1 MLPTATIPEQ
11 VQFLT
16 NPRAVVVLDAA
27 GNLVR
32 VTAGF
37 AGLLQRPAAELLG
50 TSLTELLPGPEA
62 SILPHLLQQA
72 LAGRPVDFTAELP
85 RQRGAVTM
93 LLLPLPA
100 APGEPAW
107 FYGVAQLTE
116 PQAAT
121 QLLLERQRQLTT
133 ILDTTAD
140 VVFVLGVEQG
150 QYRFLYV
157 NKSFET
163 TTGLPTG
170 QVVGRLTTE
179 IIPEPSLSEV
189 LQHYQRAITTRQAVT
204 WQETS
209 EYPTGRKTGE
219 VTVTPVFGA
228 DGSCQLVGTVHD
240 LTRQK
245 EAEARL
251 EASNERFHYAL
262 KATTDA
268 VYDWNIA
275 ADTLYWGEGF
285 EALFG
290 HQLAQNPAPF
300 HKWGDFVAPAEY
312 SRVVAGL
319 RHAAFETA
327 NVFWQERYCFQRA
340 DGSWAAVF
348 DRGYILRDEQGRAF
362 RMIGAMQDVSAQKEA
377 EEQQQLLLK
386 RLEKQN
392 ADLQQFTY
400 IVSHNLR
407 APLANSLGYATL
419 LGKVDK
425 NSAVFEESLRHLH
438 TSLQLLDAVVADV
451 SSILSVRDQQGSLR
465 PEPVALAEVCQQALQ
480 SLETQLAACGGQ
492 VLCRIPTH
500 LAVMGSR
507 AYFHSIFHNLLS
519 NAIKYRADTR
529 PLRVTIE
536 ARQRPDGR
544 VELLV
549 VDNGQGFD
557 TEQGDVFQLYRRFHP
572 NMPGRGIGLYLV
584 KAHVESMNGHISVR
598 SAVDAGT
605 QFTLLF

>member
-1 MLPTATIPEQ
+1 MTPTDPLPEQ
-11 VQFLT
+11 AQFLT

-27 GNLVR
+27 GRLRR

-50 TSLTELLPGPEA
+50 SSLAALLMGPEA
-62 SILPHLLQQA
+62 RLLPQLLRQA
-72 LAGRPVDFTAELP
+72 LAGRPVNFTAELP
-85 RQRGAVTM
+85 HQPGTVTV

-100 APGEPAW
+100 LSGQPAW
-107 FYGVAQLTE
+107 LYGVVELTE

-121 QLLLERQRQLTT
+121 RLLLERQRQLAT

-140 VVFVLGVEQG
+140 VVFVLGVEDG

-163 TTGLPTG
+163 TTGLPAG
-170 QVVGRLTTE
+170 QVVGQLATE
-179 IIPEPSLSEV
+179 VLPEPALSEV
-189 LQHYQRAITTRQAVT
+189 LPHYQRAIATRAAVT

-251 EASNERFHYAL
+251 AASNERFHYAL

-290 HQLAQNPAPF
+290 HQLTQNPAPF
-300 HKWGDFVAPAEY
+300 RKWGDLVAPTEY
-312 SRVVAGL
+312 ARVVAGL
-319 RHAAFETA
+319 RHAAFETSH
-327 NVFWQERYCFQRA
+327 VFWQEHYRFQRA
-340 DGSWAAVF
+340 NGSWAAVF
-348 DRGYILRDEQGRAF
+348 DRGYILRDEQGRAL
-362 RMIGAMQDVSAQKEA
+362 RMIGAMQDVSVQQEA
-377 EEQQQLLLK
+377 EEQQRLLLK

-407 APLANSLGYATL
+407 APLANSLGYAAL

-425 NSAVFEESLRHLH
+425 DSAVFEESLRHLH
-438 TSLQLLDAVVADV
+438 TSLQLLDGVVADV
-451 SSILSVRDQQGSLR
+451 TSILAVRDQQGSIRAESVNLG
-465 PEPVALAEVCQQALQ
+465 EVCRQALD
-480 SLETQLAACGGQ
+480 SLSSQLAACGAEVACQ
-492 VLCRIPTH
+492 IPDDFRIT
-500 LAVMGSR
+500 GSR

-519 NAIKYRADTR
+519 NAIRYRADSR
-529 PLRVTIE
+529 PLRVRIE
-536 ARQRPDGR
+536 ASHLPDGR
-544 VELLV
+544 AQLLV
-549 VDNGQGFD
+549 QDNGQGFD
-557 TEQGDVFQLYRRFHP
+557 TKQGDVFQLYRRFHP
-572 NMPGRGIGLYLV
+572 DTPGRGIGLYLV